1 MFVKKKTLSF
11 FVPSLVWVCLLACK
25 RESKKENRTYCDDK
39 KDDDDALAL
48 LRLLARLLV
57 RSFVCLLA
65 NAFKRREKKGEN
77 R

>member
-11 FVPSLVWVCLLACK
+11 FVPSLVWVCLLVLACK

-48 LRLLARLLV
+48 LRLLARWLAS
-57 RSFVCLLA
+57 SFVCLLA
-65 NAFKRREKKGEN
+65 C
-77 R
+77 